1 MKYGKNMNK
10 RIQELAEQAKASVPP
25 GLVVSE
31 WIEVYNQKLGE
42 LIVQEC
48 ASVVESLSPGYEDY
62 RNQIEDA
69 FRRDCVAEIKH
80 HFGVENE
87 Q

>member
-1 MKYGKNMNK
+1 MTK
-10 RIQELAEQAKASVPP
+10 RIQELAEQARASIPP
-25 GLVVSE
+25 GLVVSK

-48 ASVVESLSPGYEDY
+48 CALIEQQGHNMVPGFFMRLTVPVEIDL
-62 RNQIEDA
+62 
-69 FRRDCVAEIKH
+69 IKK
-80 HFGVENE
+80 HFGVE

>member
-1 MKYGKNMNK
+1 MNK

>member
-1 MKYGKNMNK
+1 MNK
-10 RIQELAEQAKASVPP
+10 RIQELAEQAKASVPA

-31 WIEVYNQKLGE
+31 WIEVYNEKLSL

-48 ASVVESLSPGYEDY
+48 VSIIEGLSPGYTDY

-69 FRRDCVAEIKH
+69 FRRDCIEQLKH
-80 HFGVENE
+80 KFGVEHE
-87 Q
+87 LQD

>member
-1 MKYGKNMNK
+1 MNK

-48 ASVVESLSPGYEDY
+48 CALIEQEGHSMVPGFLM
-62 RNQIEDA
+62 RLT
-69 FRRDCVAEIKH
+69 VPAEIDLIKK
-80 HFGVENE
+80 HFGVEHE
-87 Q
+87 

>member
-1 MKYGKNMNK
+1 MTK
-10 RIQELAEQAKASVPP
+10 RIQELAEQARASIPP

-48 ASVVESLSPGYEDY
+48 CALIEKQGHNMVPGFFMRLTVPVEIDL
-62 RNQIEDA
+62 
-69 FRRDCVAEIKH
+69 IKK
-80 HFGVENE
+80 HFGVNDE
-87 Q
+87 QL

>member
-1 MKYGKNMNK
+1 MNK
-10 RIQELAEQAKASVPP
+10 RIQELAEQARASVPP

>member
-1 MKYGKNMNK
+1 MNK

-48 ASVVESLSPGYEDY
+48 ASVVESLSPGYDDY
-62 RNQIEDA
+62 RDQIEDA

>member
-1 MKYGKNMNK
+1 MNK
-10 RIQELAEQAKASVPP
+10 RIQELAEQAKASIPP

-31 WIEVYNQKLGE
+31 WIKMYNEALGE

-48 ASVVESLSPGYEDY
+48 ASVVESLSPGYDDY